1 MTNNRDFRMKTAF
14 HGSMVAI
21 ITPFRNGKIDEKAF
35 GDLIEFHI
43 ANGTDGI
50 VPCGTTG
57 ESATLSNDEHN
68 RVVRLTVE
76 AAAGRVPVIAGT
88 GSNSTDEA
96 IYFTKYAKEC
106 GADAALLITPYYNK
120 PTQEGLYR
128 HFKAIAEEVDIPIIP
143 YNVPGRTGVN
153 MLPSTVARLAGINN
167 VVAVKEASGSMTQI
181 CEIYRLCGERLSI
194 LSGEDAINFP
204 ILAAGGKGMISV
216 TANIVPKKMGDMWD
230 AYTSGDI
237 ARARQIHYEIF
248 DLHQIMFIETNP
260 IPVKTALAMMG
271 KCTEEMRLPLCSM
284 EEANKAKLRQVLI
297 DNGLL

>member
-1 MTNNRDFRMKTAF
+1 
-14 HGSMVAI
+14 
-21 ITPFRNGKIDEKAF
+21 
-35 GDLIEFHI
+35 
-43 ANGTDGI
+43 
-50 VPCGTTG
+50 
-57 ESATLSNDEHN
+57 
-68 RVVRLTVE
+68 
-76 AAAGRVPVIAGT
+76 
-88 GSNSTDEA
+88 
-96 IYFTKYAKEC
+96 
-106 GADAALLITPYYNK
+106 
-120 PTQEGLYR
+120 
-128 HFKAIAEEVDIPIIP
+128 
-143 YNVPGRTGVN
+143 
-153 MLPSTVARLAGINN
+153 MLPSTVARLAEINN

-230 AYTSGDI
+230 AYASGDI

-284 EEANKAKLRQVLI
+284 AEANKAKLRQC
-297 DNGLL
+297 NRYGLV